1 MMHIAIG
8 PERIRPMQN
17 KLLVLN
23 NLDKSIS
30 IFRVGKFI
38 SPKALATS
46 KVENSTSIA
55 IILVSG

>member
-1 MMHIAIG
+1 
-8 PERIRPMQN
+8 MQN

-23 NLDKSIS
+23 NLGKSVS

-55 IILVSG
+55 KRAVSIIL